1 MIRNAFFELF
11 IICTLLIT
19 GMCQDILPT
28 DSSLLYS
35 ECSESDSRS
44 LTTVINQLKNR
55 PDLLELPPEHLEQ
68 TTGNDILTQ
77 ARFQSAAHAT
87 SISRRNT
94 SFCNPL
100 WYIFFYALL
109 LPDPYYCVVL
119 SPLWTTGLYYLLHT
133 PAGRSETGQL
143 FSIIL
148 INNTKN

>member
-19 GMCQDILPT
+19 GMCQDILPA

-55 PDLLELPPEHLEQ
+55 SDLLELPPEHLEQ

-77 ARFQSAAHAT
+77 ARFRSSSHTA

-94 SFCNPL
+94 SLCNPL
-100 WYIFFYALL
+100 WYIFFYFLL
-109 LPDPYYCVVL
+109 CYFPIHITAWFYHPFG
-119 SPLWTTGLYYLLHT
+119 PLV
-133 PAGRSETGQL
+133 
-143 FSIIL
+143 SIIYYIHRQDGQKPANSFL
-148 INNTKN
+148 

>member
-19 GMCQDILPT
+19 GMCQDILPA

-44 LTTVINQLKNR
+44 LTTVINQLKNQSS
-55 PDLLELPPEHLEQ
+55 LLELPPEHLEQ

-100 WYIFFYALL
+100 WYIFFYFLL
-109 LPDPYYCVVL
+109 CCFPIHITAWFYHPFGPLAAIIYYIHRQD
-119 SPLWTTGLYYLLHT
+119 GQK
-133 PAGRSETGQL
+133 PANSFL
-143 FSIIL
+143 
-148 INNTKN
+148 

>member
-19 GMCQDILPT
+19 GMCQDILPA

-44 LTTVINQLKNR
+44 LTTVINQLKNQSG
-55 PDLLELPPEHLEQ
+55 LLELPPEHLAQ

-87 SISRRNT
+87 SISRRST

-100 WYIFFYALL
+100 WYIFFYFLL
-109 LPDPYYCVVL
+109 CCFPIHITAWFYHPFG
-119 SPLWTTGLYYLLHT
+119 PL
-133 PAGRSETGQL
+133 A
-143 FSIIL
+143 SIIYYIHRQDGQKPANSFL
-148 INNTKN
+148 